1 MSNNQSTNSA
11 TLRKCFQ
18 ATARLPGRVGHAWE
32 PAGEMMV
39 TKQANVKEAEVSPHA
54 LALLIADRVGN
65 PVAF

>member
-1 MSNNQSTNSA
+1 
-11 TLRKCFQ
+11 
-18 ATARLPGRVGHAWE
+18 
-32 PAGEMMV
+32 MMV